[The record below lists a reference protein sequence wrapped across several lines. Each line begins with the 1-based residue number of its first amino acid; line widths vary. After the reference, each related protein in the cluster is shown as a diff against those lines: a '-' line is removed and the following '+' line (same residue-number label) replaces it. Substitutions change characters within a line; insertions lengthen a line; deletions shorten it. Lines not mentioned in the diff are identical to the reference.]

1 MKKNIQTT
9 LIALLTLLPLGM
21 QAQSVN
27 FSKYEGSQIANSD
40 FEDWSG
46 PDFGN
51 VPVGWHSF
59 ESVGGTNALIVG
71 VAKSTEHTS
80 KNSTGLHEG
89 TLGEYCLKLV
99 PRNLAIA
106 LANGTISTGRMNAGA
121 YSATDPKNHA
131 QMDISVTATSNGSPF
146 YALLN
151 QRPTALSVWVKF
163 TQGTASSEHPYATVS
178 AAITNGNYY
187 QEPTAN
193 NDSSVVI
200 GYAQNKEI
208 SSNGGVWQ
216 HLYVPFRYDSKNFNK
231 TDNPKAIMVTFS
243 TNADPGQ
250 GSSGDVLLID
260 DLELIYTLTVKIP
273 KCGYYLFTNVP
284 QINYT
289 LDNYAVVM
297 PEGLTGYALGI
308 TADGNPITTKTY
320 KAGDVIPYGTSLL
333 LEGKEGNYEFKTT
346 LYEKGESPELN
357 DYGKLVDGTELND
370 PIEGYQYYRL
380 TSVSDKIP
388 VLSIETN
395 GARIKPGDALLRVK
409 AELAAES
416 YNHVL
421 TESSVEGDVDG
432 NGVVEAT
439 DVKALVD
446 RLLGNELGMKGFLVP
461 DADVNNDGRT
471 TVADVT
477 NLVNILMNE

>member
-9 LIALLTLLPLGM
+9 LIALFALLPLGM
-21 QAQSVN
+21 QAQSVD
-27 FSKYEGSQIANSD
+27 FSEYEGSQIANSD

-46 PDFGN
+46 PEFKN

-59 ESVGGTNALIVG
+59 ESVGGSAVF
-71 VAKSTEHTS
+71 VAFAKSTDHTS
-80 KNSTGLHEG
+80 KNTESLHEG

-99 PRNLAIA
+99 PRNLGIA

-163 TQGTASSEHPYATVS
+163 TQGTASTEHPYATVS

-260 DLELIYTLTVKIP
+260 DLELIYTQKVVIP
-273 KCGYYLFTNVP
+273 DCGYYAFTNIA
-284 QINYT
+284 QKNH
-289 LDNYAVVM
+289 AVVM
-297 PEGLTGYALGI
+297 PEGLVGYALGL
-308 TADGNPITTKTY
+308 TANGKPIVTKTY
-320 KAGDVIPYGTSLL
+320 KAGDVIPYETSLL
-333 LEGKEGNYEFKTT
+333 LEGKANTYDFKTI
-346 LYEKGESPELN
+346 LYETGESPELN
-357 DYGKLVDGTELND
+357 DDGKLVDGTEWND
-370 PIEGYQYYRL
+370 PIEGYKYYHL
-380 TSVSDKIP
+380 ISDVDDNPEFI
-388 VLSIETN
+388 VAGN
-395 GARIKPGDALLRVK
+395 GLKVMPGKALLRVK
-409 AELAAES
+409 ADLAAES

-461 DADVNNDGRT
+461 DADVNGDKT
-471 TVADVT
+471 VDVADVT
-477 NLVNILMNE
+477 QLINILIKQ